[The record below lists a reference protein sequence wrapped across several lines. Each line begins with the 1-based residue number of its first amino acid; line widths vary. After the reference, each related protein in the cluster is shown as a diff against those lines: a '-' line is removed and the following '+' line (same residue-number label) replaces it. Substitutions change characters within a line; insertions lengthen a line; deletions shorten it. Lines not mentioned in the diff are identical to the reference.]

1 MEFFSAPEG
10 APESFVSQPVVEPV
24 ITHRPKLKAD
34 NTQSETPA
42 FWTISELK
50 DKFENTTPELVP
62 GFFSKNLTMI
72 QGKAGS
78 GKTII
83 ALELVAAYT
92 TSTPFLGKFN
102 CNPDPERPS
111 IGYFDQDN
119 FSHEVLINR
128 LSTFGVDES
137 KVIIPKETLLLDDPA
152 SYNRAARLIRE
163 QKIGLIILDSIH
175 GFHKLKDRR
184 LDQLREGFKAL
195 IDAGTAIVILSHITK
210 SGSADD
216 SNGAEGSGL
225 PAACDLVWGLTELE
239 YGQFKMKPVK
249 VRQAK
254 GQSPQT
260 VMFSF
265 GGDNRPNEKVDETL
279 EDKILQFITDAGEK
293 GTCSSAIRMALGGS
307 KDLLDAALI
316 ELKGKY
322 YCDGKRG
329 PGSHIWDVKYMP
341 ESTCDL
347 DLASDSADELNME
360 AEA

>member
-1 MEFFSAPEG
+1 MEFNH
-10 APESFVSQPVVEPV
+10 APESAPYPFVSVDNPVVT
-24 ITHRPKLKAD
+24 IRPQVKAD
-34 NTQSETPA
+34 VPDTEMPA
-42 FWTISELK
+42 FWTIAELK
-50 DKFENTTPELVP
+50 KKFEHAPSELVP

-92 TSTPFLGKFN
+92 TSTPFLGKFA
-102 CNPDPERPS
+102 CNPDPERPTVA
-111 IGYFDQDN
+111 YFDQDN
-119 FSHEVLINR
+119 FTHDVLINR

-184 LDQLREGFKAL
+184 LDQLREGFKCL

-254 GQSPQT
+254 GRSPET

-265 GGDNRPNEKVDETL
+265 GGDNRPNEKVDVTL
-279 EDKILQFITDAGEK
+279 EEKVLHFIAAAGEK

-341 ESTCDL
+341 ETSCDL
-347 DLASDSADELNME
+347 DLASDSADDLNME

>member
-1 MEFFSAPEG
+1 MEFFSVPEC
-10 APESFVSQPVVEPV
+10 APESFVSQPVEEPV

-34 NTQSETPA
+34 NTQSEVPS
-42 FWTISELK
+42 FWTIAELK
-50 DKFENTTPELVP
+50 KKFEHAPSELVP

-92 TSTPFLGKFN
+92 TSTSFLGKFS
-102 CNPDPERPS
+102 CNPEVDRPNVA
-111 IGYFDQDN
+111 YFDQDN
-119 FSHEVLINR
+119 FTHDVLINR

-225 PAACDLVWGLTELE
+225 PAACDLVWGLTETE
-239 YGQFKMKPVK
+239 YGQFRMKPVK

-260 VMFSF
+260 VLFSF

-329 PGSHIWDVKYMP
+329 PGRHIWDLKYKP
-341 ESTCDL
+341 ETSCDL
-347 DLASDSADELNME
+347 ELASDSANDLNME

>member
-1 MEFFSAPEG
+1 MEFFTAPEC
-10 APESFVSQPVVEPV
+10 AQEPFVSVDHPVV
-24 ITHRPKLKAD
+24 TYRPRV
-34 NTQSETPA
+34 NTENPQSDVPA
-42 FWTISELK
+42 FWTIAELK
-50 DKFENTTPELVP
+50 KKFEHAPSELVP

-92 TSTPFLGKFN
+92 TSTPFLGKFA
-102 CNPDPERPS
+102 CNPEGDRPNVA
-111 IGYFDQDN
+111 YFDQDN
-119 FSHEVLINR
+119 FTHDVLINR

-163 QKIGLIILDSIH
+163 QKIGLVILDSIH

-225 PAACDLVWGLTELE
+225 PAACDLVWGMTELE

-254 GQSPQT
+254 GRSPET
-260 VMFSF
+260 VLFSY
-265 GGDNRPNEKVDETL
+265 GGNNRPSEKVDETL

-341 ESTCDL
+341 SDPVESSSHVNH
-347 DLASDSADELNME
+347 SDDDEGELV
-360 AEA
+360 AA